1 VKKMQNVPQPTLQI
15 PSSSLKAVPITAVLL
30 MVVPIVFTL
39 VFILLGTTF
48 EYPDILR
55 KPVAYVLERF
65 ASGGAGLI
73 ALWYGMFLSALAF
86 IGIPL
91 LTRRL
96 FPKPSLLL
104 DLGTVFGVLAGLV
117 QALGFA
123 RWIFLVPTLAA
134 TQLDPNSSDAT
145 RAAIHVVFDAFNH
158 YAGIG
163 IGEHMGYLFTAL
175 WTLSICTALVS
186 RSKWLS
192 LSGAIFAIGI
202 LFGLL
207 EPMGLGWAGIINA
220 LAYLAWSVWMI
231 FFGITIWRSKP
242 FYSQASS

>member
-1 VKKMQNVPQPTLQI
+1 MQNLPQPALQI
-15 PSSSLKAVPITAVLL
+15 PSSSLKAAPITAILL

-65 ASGGAGLI
+65 SAGGAGLI

-123 RWIFLVPTLAA
+123 RWIFLVPALAA
-134 TQLDPNSSDAT
+134 THLDPNSSDAT
-145 RAAIHVVFDAFNH
+145 RAAIGVVFDAFNH

-186 RSKWLS
+186 RSKWLG
-192 LSGAIFAIGI
+192 LSGSVFAIGI

-207 EPMGLGWAGIINA
+207 EPIGLAWAGAINA
-220 LAYLAWSVWMI
+220 VSYLAWSVWMI
-231 FFGITIWRSKP
+231 FFGITIWRGKQ
-242 FYSQASS
+242 FSSEVNA